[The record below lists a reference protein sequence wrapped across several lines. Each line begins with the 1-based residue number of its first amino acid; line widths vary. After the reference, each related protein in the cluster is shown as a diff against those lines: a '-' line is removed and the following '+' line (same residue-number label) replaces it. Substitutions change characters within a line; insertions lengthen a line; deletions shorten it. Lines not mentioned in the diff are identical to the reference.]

1 MFQPEERCGKYSVVS
16 ETAWS
21 PPPKRQ
27 AKLPKYYAPFS
38 TRWPALTLI
47 LLVVLACIAALEY
60 GLRSGLTLEEKNQ
73 QQNHSRLRVK
83 RQDADVS
90 SSPAV
95 VVTTPAT
102 TEVPSTSPASQD
114 VTTPRSAAASPAAST
129 SPVEESAIDS
139 SSDVSPTEPTSTM
152 TTVVTGSVTAGAY
165 IDPATPSAA
174 DHSSTTP
181 RSSNPISSPSTSYIT
196 PATPQNPTTPVTSTI
211 AFEITT
217 KPIVSS
223 STAPYIVPST
233 VTPAVG
239 TYTSTTTMMAG
250 STTPYILQMSSTTP
264 YIVQSII
271 PPTVTSSGKGTTSTV
286 RYSAHT
292 QTSGAYVQQ
301 STTSINSAGAVVKQS
316 ASTKS
321 TNPYTVPSSGT
332 TSRMRTTTPMAGYST
347 ASGLGDIRTAEPMS
361 PSIYATGSN
370 PVVSKTDSN
379 PSKIIYGDGHT
390 VSAPTPS
397 GKPSDQQFTV
407 LITYATEDS
416 AGKPFTTVAA
426 ETYDVAV
433 ITEMVYDST
442 GGVSTVVATLISYSG
457 TITPT
462 ILAQSTSLPTA
473 PPDHQRADEVELGLA
488 VTNVQ
493 YFRAT
498 YLPVLIA
505 VILKLIWAIVFTST
519 KMMEPFYL
527 LSRKKGAAA
536 KESLLADY
544 LTTSFSVEGI
554 KNMFFSH
561 PVVTL
566 VSLVYI
572 CVNALPA
579 IATQSSTVRA
589 TAWCRT
595 PDLKAARCNPMW
607 YLNINYARALEAIL
621 SLVALII
628 LLVIM
633 LSSRRCSG
641 IFSNPSSIA
650 TMASLLSS
658 EDLMEELRRI
668 DQKSNRS
675 SAKQV
680 LDPYRYIFSRHQT
693 GTGYMRYG
701 IVRAP
706 RQSIELTVKD
716 TDQQEYSAL
725 VQPRAGRTDIHNSRS
740 TLSNRFLTDT
750 LFLLSILALLGVLIG
765 YYLDGQDDP
774 LNNYFNHNPTSRLV
788 LTAAASLLDIRWK
801 QLEREVR
808 LLTPYRR
815 LFRGSAKPESTILVS
830 QNSTPLK
837 SIFPAL
843 WRRNF
848 FHAFVALVA
857 TLSDV
862 LIIAIGGVPWNAAQI
877 WLGFLVSI
885 YASWAILAL
894 MALTVIAIFRWRAL
908 NEKMMM
914 PHEPTTVLTVWLM
927 LCNDGNQLREEMQ
940 GYETMSPKERD
951 DRIKMRGGLYWAGWL
966 TQPDGS
972 RRWCLE
978 KESGQESRM
987 NMMYEHDW

>member
-1 MFQPEERCGKYSVVS
+1 
-16 ETAWS
+16 
-21 PPPKRQ
+21 
-27 AKLPKYYAPFS
+27 
-38 TRWPALTLI
+38 
-47 LLVVLACIAALEY
+47 
-60 GLRSGLTLEEKNQ
+60 
-73 QQNHSRLRVK
+73 
-83 RQDADVS
+83 
-90 SSPAV
+90 
-95 VVTTPAT
+95 
-102 TEVPSTSPASQD
+102 
-114 VTTPRSAAASPAAST
+114 
-129 SPVEESAIDS
+129 
-139 SSDVSPTEPTSTM
+139 M
-152 TTVVTGSVTAGAY
+152 TTVVTGSATAGAY
-165 IDPATPSAA
+165 IDPATPPAA
-174 DHSSTTP
+174 DQSSTTP
-181 RSSNPISSPSTSYIT
+181 RSSNPTSSPSTAYIT
-196 PATPQNPTTPVTSTI
+196 PTTPQNPATPVTSTI
-211 AFEITT
+211 VLEITA
-217 KPIVSS
+217 KPIVTS

-233 VTPAVG
+233 ATPGVG
-239 TYTSTTTMMAG
+239 TYISTTTMMAG

-264 YIVQSII
+264 YIVQSSI
-271 PPTVTSSGKGTTSTV
+271 PPTVISSGKETTSTI

-301 STTSINSAGAVVKQS
+301 STSSINSGAAVVKQS

-321 TNPYTVPSSGT
+321 TNPYTVSSSSAA
-332 TSRMRTTTPMAGYST
+332 SRMRTTTPMTGYST
-347 ASGLGDIRTAEPMS
+347 SSGSGGMRTTKPMS
-361 PSIYATGSN
+361 ASIYATGSN
-370 PVVSKTDSN
+370 PVVSEADSS
-379 PSKIIYGDGHT
+379 PSKIICSDGHT
-390 VSAPTPS
+390 ASAPTPS
-397 GKPSDQQFTV
+397 GKSNDQQFTA
-407 LITYATEDS
+407 LITYTTEDS
-416 AGKPFTTVAA
+416 SGKPFTTVAT

-433 ITEMVYDST
+433 ITETVYDST
-442 GGVSTVVATLISYSG
+442 GGVSTMVATLMSYSG

-488 VTNVQ
+488 VTDVQ

-505 VILKLIWAIVFTST
+505 VILKLVWAIVFTST

-527 LSRKKGAAA
+527 LSREKGATA

-561 PVVTL
+561 PAVTL
-566 VSLVYI
+566 VSLAYI
-572 CVNALPA
+572 CVSAVPA
-579 IATQSSTVRA
+579 IATQSTTVRA
-589 TAWCRT
+589 IAWCRT
-595 PDLKAARCNPMW
+595 PDLKAARCNPMG
-607 YLNINYARALEAIL
+607 YLNINYTRALEAIL
-621 SLVALII
+621 SLVALVI
-628 LLVIM
+628 LLVII
-633 LSSRRCSG
+633 LSSRRRSG

-658 EDLMEELRRI
+658 EDFMEELRRI
-668 DQKSNRS
+668 DQKSSRS
-675 SAKQV
+675 FAGQL
-680 LDPYRYIFSRHQT
+680 LDPYRYISSRHQT

-706 RQSIELTVKD
+706 RQSIEPTVKN

-725 VQPRAGRTDIHNSRS
+725 VQPRAGRTEVHNSRS

-765 YYLDGQDDP
+765 YYLDGHDDP

-788 LTAAASLLDIRWK
+788 LTVAASLLDIRWK

-815 LFRGSAKPESTILVS
+815 LFRGSAKPQSTILVS

-885 YASWAILAL
+885 YSSWAILAL

-914 PHEPTTVLTVWLM
+914 PHEPTTLLTVWLM
-927 LCNDGNQLREEMQ
+927 LCNEGNQLREEMH
-940 GYETMSPKERD
+940 GYETMSAKERD
-951 DRIKMRGGLYWAGWL
+951 DRVKMRAGLYWAGWL
-966 TQPDGS
+966 TQPDGC

-978 KESGQESRM
+978 KESGQASGM
-987 NMMYEHDW
+987 NMMYEHNW